1 MERTDLPYLQRLFD
15 AFYEVGALPGGG
27 VTRLGYTELED
38 EMHRRFA
45 DLAKELGCTVE
56 TDLVGNSYAY
66 YEPAEEHVLIGSH
79 LDSVIQGG
87 RYDGVAGVMAGL
99 LLLKRARE
107 NRLSLPLKVAAFRC
121 EESSNFG
128 CCTMG
133 SGLVT
138 HQLRE
143 DPEHLARLTAK
154 NGETLGDV
162 FARRGL
168 SLTPP
173 LITGVKEYLELHIEQ
188 GKVLEETG
196 TRVGVV
202 STIAGPRRWKLRLT
216 GLAEHSGATPISMR
230 QDALCA
236 AAEIILAV
244 EKIGRREADLC
255 ESVATVGVI
264 QNTPN
269 ALNVVPGAVELGI
282 DLRGSDMDSLSR
294 MERDTLAAAREIC
307 ARRNI
312 ALAESKLSEMDPVAM
327 DEAVQG
333 GLMAAA
339 GSLGIS
345 CRNMP
350 SGAGH
355 DAMAFAPL
363 FPTGMVFIPCEKG
376 ISHNPLESAAMG
388 EHSGRRGRSLGVS
401 RPRALIPAPSPVAH
415 PYFISGSEE
424 QTDEAK
430 DPCFISKYPGNM
442 RQFSS

>member
-1 MERTDLPYLQRLFD
+1 M
-15 AFYEVGALPGGG
+15 
-27 VTRLGYTELED
+27 
-38 EMHRRFA
+38 
-45 DLAKELGCTVE
+45 
-56 TDLVGNSYAY
+56 
-66 YEPAEEHVLIGSH
+66 IGSH

-99 LLLKRARE
+99 LLLKRAKE
-107 NRLSLPLKVAAFRC
+107 AGLKLPLKVAAFRC

-133 SGLVT
+133 SGLVA
-138 HQLRE
+138 HQLKE
-143 DPEHLARLTAK
+143 GPEKLAQLTGK
-154 NGETLGDV
+154 NGERLGDV

-173 LITGVKEYLELHIEQ
+173 PIAGVREYLELHIEQ

-202 STIAGPRRWKLRLT
+202 STIAGPRRWKLQLK
-216 GLAEHSGATPISMR
+216 GLAEHSGATPMSMR

-236 AAEIILAV
+236 AAEIVLAV
-244 EKIGRREADLC
+244 ERIGQREATLA

-269 ALNVVPGAVELGI
+269 ALNVVPVGVIQNTPNALNVVPGAAELGI
-282 DLRGSDMDSLSR
+282 DLRGSRMDSLDR
-294 MERDTLAAAREIC
+294 MERDTLSAARDIC
-307 ARRNI
+307 ARRHI
-312 ALAESKLSEMDPVAM
+312 ALTESKLSELDPVSM
-327 DEAVQG
+327 DEGIQK

-339 GSLGIS
+339 ERLHIS

-376 ISHNPLESAAMG
+376 ISHNPLESATLESILDGADVLWAYLK
-388 EHSGRRGRSLGVS
+388 ET
-401 RPRALIPAPSPVAH
+401 
-415 PYFISGSEE
+415 Y
-424 QTDEAK
+424 
-430 DPCFISKYPGNM
+430 
-442 RQFSS
+442 

>member
-1 MERTDLPYLQRLFD
+1 M
-15 AFYEVGALPGGG
+15 GALPGGG
-27 VTRLGYTELED
+27 VTRLGYTALED

-45 DLAKELGCTVE
+45 DLARELGCRVE
-56 TDLVGNSYAY
+56 NDPAGNSYAY
-66 YEPAEEHVLIGSH
+66 LREAEEYVLIGSH

-99 LLLKRARE
+99 LLLKRAKE
-107 NRLSLPLKVAAFRC
+107 AGLPLPLKAAAFRC

-138 HQLRE
+138 HQLKE
-143 DPEHLARLTAK
+143 GPEKLAKLTGK
-154 NGETLGDV
+154 DGETLGAV

-173 LITGVKEYLELHIEQ
+173 RITGVKAYLELHIEQ

-196 TRVGVV
+196 ARVGVV
-202 STIAGPRRWKLRLT
+202 STIAGPRRWKLQLK
-216 GLAEHSGATPISMR
+216 GLAEHSGATPMSMR

-236 AAEIILAV
+236 ASEIVLAV
-244 EKIGRREADLC
+244 ERIGQREAALC

-264 QNTPN
+264 ENRPN
-269 ALNVVPGAVELGI
+269 ALNVVPGATELGV
-282 DLRGSDMDSLSR
+282 DLRGSDMDSLDR
-294 MERDTLAAAREIC
+294 MERDVLAAAREIC

-312 ALAESKLSEMDPVAM
+312 ALTPSKLSELDPVRM
-327 DEAVQG
+327 DEGIQR

-339 GSLGIS
+339 TRLDIS

-363 FPTGMVFIPCEKG
+363 FPTGMVFIPCAKG
-376 ISHNPLESAAMG
+376 ISHNPLESATFQ
-388 EHSGRRGRSLGVS
+388 SILDGVDVLWAYLT
-401 RPRALIPAPSPVAH
+401 R
-415 PYFISGSEE
+415 
-424 QTDEAK
+424 
-430 DPCFISKYPGNM
+430 
-442 RQFSS
+442 

>member
-45 DLAKELGCTVE
+45 DLAKELDCMVE

-143 DPEHLARLTAK
+143 DPDHLAKLAAK

-173 LITGVKEYLELHIEQ
+173 NGHPGGRGQHHRRAPPLETAAH
-188 GKVLEETG
+188 
-196 TRVGVV
+196 
-202 STIAGPRRWKLRLT
+202 GPRGTLRRY
-216 GLAEHSGATPISMR
+216 AHIH
-230 QDALCA
+230 
-236 AAEIILAV
+236 
-244 EKIGRREADLC
+244 
-255 ESVATVGVI
+255 
-264 QNTPN
+264 
-269 ALNVVPGAVELGI
+269 
-282 DLRGSDMDSLSR
+282 
-294 MERDTLAAAREIC
+294 
-307 ARRNI
+307 
-312 ALAESKLSEMDPVAM
+312 
-327 DEAVQG
+327 
-333 GLMAAA
+333 AA
-339 GSLGIS
+339 GRPLRRGGDHFGGGEDRPTRGGSLRVRGHRGRHPKYAQRVERGPRS
-345 CRNMP
+345 R
-350 SGAGH
+350 GAGH
-355 DAMAFAPL
+355 RP
-363 FPTGMVFIPCEKG
+363 E
-376 ISHNPLESAAMG
+376 G
-388 EHSGRRGRSLGVS
+388 ERHGRPSPHGGRYPGRRPGDLRQAEYCPRRIEAQRDGSGRHGRIHPA
-401 RPRALIPAPSPVAH
+401 RPDGR
-415 PYFISGSEE
+415 
-424 QTDEAK
+424 
-430 DPCFISKYPGNM
+430 
-442 RQFSS
+442 R

>member
-1 MERTDLPYLQRLFD
+1 MELSDRAYLERLFE

-45 DLAKELGCTVE
+45 ALAQELGCTVE
-56 TDLVGNSYAY
+56 TDQAGNSYARR
-66 YEPAEEHVLIGSH
+66 EAAEAYVLIGSH

-99 LLLKRARE
+99 LLLKRAKE
-107 NRLSLPLKVAAFRC
+107 AGLKLPLKVAAFRC

-133 SGLVT
+133 SGLVA
-138 HQLRE
+138 HQLKE
-143 DPEHLARLTAK
+143 GPEKLAQLTGK
-154 NGETLGDV
+154 NGERLGDV

-173 LITGVKEYLELHIEQ
+173 PIAGVREYLELHIEQ

-236 AAEIILAV
+236 AAEIVLAV
-244 EKIGRREADLC
+244 ERIGQREATLA

-269 ALNVVPGAVELGI
+269 ALNVVSGAAELGI
-282 DLRGSDMDSLSR
+282 DLRGSRMDSLDR
-294 MERDTLAAAREIC
+294 MERDTLSAARDIC
-307 ARRNI
+307 DRRHI
-312 ALAESKLSEMDPVAM
+312 AL
-327 DEAVQG
+327 
-333 GLMAAA
+333 
-339 GSLGIS
+339 
-345 CRNMP
+345 
-350 SGAGH
+350 
-355 DAMAFAPL
+355 
-363 FPTGMVFIPCEKG
+363 T
-376 ISHNPLESAAMG
+376 
-388 EHSGRRGRSLGVS
+388 
-401 RPRALIPAPSPVAH
+401 
-415 PYFISGSEE
+415 
-424 QTDEAK
+424 
-430 DPCFISKYPGNM
+430 
-442 RQFSS
+442 

>member
-1 MERTDLPYLQRLFD
+1 MERTDLDYLQHLFD

-45 DLAKELGCTVE
+45 ALARELGCAVE
-56 TDLVGNSYAY
+56 TDQAGNAYAFLT
-66 YEPAEEHVLIGSH
+66 PAEEYVMIGSH

-107 NRLSLPLKVAAFRC
+107 NKLPLPLKVAAFRC

-133 SGLVT
+133 SGLIT
-138 HQLRE
+138 HQLKE
-143 DPEHLARLTAK
+143 GPEKLARLTGK

-202 STIAGPRRWKLRLT
+202 STIAGPRRWKLQLT
-216 GLAEHSGATPISMR
+216 GLAEHSGATPMNMR

-236 AAEIILAV
+236 ASEIILAV
-244 EKIGRREADLC
+244 EKIGQREAALA

-269 ALNVVPGAVELGI
+269 ALNVVPGAAELGV
-282 DLRGSDMDSLSR
+282 DLRGSQLDSLDR
-294 MERDTLAAAREIC
+294 MERDVLDAARKIC
-307 ARRNI
+307 ARRSI
-312 ALAESKLSEMDPVAM
+312 ALTESKLSELDPVSM
-327 DEAVQG
+327 DESIQK

-339 GSLGIS
+339 ETLGIS

-376 ISHNPLESAAMG
+376 ISHNPLESTTLQSVLDGTDVLWAYLAA
-388 EHSGRRGRSLGVS
+388 
-401 RPRALIPAPSPVAH
+401 
-415 PYFISGSEE
+415 
-424 QTDEAK
+424 K
-430 DPCFISKYPGNM
+430 
-442 RQFSS
+442 

>member
-1 MERTDLPYLQRLFD
+1 MELSDREYLERLFE

-45 DLAKELGCTVE
+45 DLAGELGCRIE
-56 TDLVGNSYAY
+56 IDLAGNSYAFS
-66 YEPAEEHVLIGSH
+66 EEAEEYVLIGSH

-99 LLLKRARE
+99 LLLKRAKE
-107 NRLSLPLKVAAFRC
+107 AGLKLPLKAAAFRC

-138 HQLRE
+138 GQLKE
-143 DPEHLARLTAK
+143 GPDRLSQLMGK
-154 NGETLGDV
+154 DGVHLGDV

-173 LITGVKEYLELHIEQ
+173 RITGVKQYLELHIEQ

-196 TRVGVV
+196 ARVGVV
-202 STIAGPRRWKLRLT
+202 STIAGPRRWKLQLK
-216 GLAEHSGATPISMR
+216 GLAEHSGATPMSMR

-236 AAEIILAV
+236 AAEIVLAV
-244 EKIGRREADLC
+244 ERIGQREAVRC

-269 ALNVVPGAVELGI
+269 ALNVIPGAAELGI
-282 DLRGSDMDSLSR
+282 DLRGSDMDSLDR
-294 MERDTLAAAREIC
+294 MEQDTLRTAREIC
-307 ARRNI
+307 ARRRI
-312 ALAESKLSEMDPVAM
+312 DLLESKLSEMDPVRM
-327 DEAVQG
+327 DEGIQR
-333 GLMAAA
+333 GLAAA
-339 GSLGIS
+339 AERLSIS

-363 FPTGMVFIPCEKG
+363 FPTGMVFIPCKKG
-376 ISHNPLESAAMG
+376 ISHNPLESATLESILDGADVLW
-388 EHSGRRGRSLGVS
+388 EYLRGM
-401 RPRALIPAPSPVAH
+401 
-415 PYFISGSEE
+415 
-424 QTDEAK
+424 D
-430 DPCFISKYPGNM
+430 
-442 RQFSS
+442 

>member
-1 MERTDLPYLQRLFD
+1 MEHSDLAYLQRLFD
-15 AFYEVGALPGGG
+15 TFYEVGALPGGG
-27 VTRLGYTELED
+27 VTRLGYTALED

-45 DLAKELGCTVE
+45 ALAKELGCTVE
-56 TDLVGNSYAY
+56 TDQAGNAYAFLEQADEY
-66 YEPAEEHVLIGSH
+66 ILIGSH

-99 LLLKRARE
+99 LLLKRTGEAG
-107 NRLSLPLKVAAFRC
+107 LSLPLKVAAFRC

-138 HQLRE
+138 HQLKE
-143 DPEHLARLTAK
+143 GPEKLSKLTGK
-154 NGETLGDV
+154 DGSLLGDV
-162 FARRGL
+162 FDSRGL

-173 LITGVKEYLELHIEQ
+173 RITGVKSYLELHIEQ

-202 STIAGPRRWKLRLT
+202 STIAGPRRWKLGLK
-216 GLAEHSGATPISMR
+216 GLAEHSGATPMSMR

-236 AAEIILAV
+236 ACEIVLAV
-244 EKIGRREADLC
+244 ERIGQREAALC

-264 QNTPN
+264 ENRPN
-269 ALNVVPGAVELGI
+269 ALNVVPGAAELGI
-282 DLRGSDMDSLSR
+282 DLRGSDLGSLDR
-294 MERDTLAAAREIC
+294 MEQDTLAAAREIC
-307 ARRNI
+307 ARRSI
-312 ALAESKLSEMDPVAM
+312 ALTESKLSEMDPVRM
-327 DEAVQG
+327 DEAIQQ

-339 GSLGIS
+339 DRLGIS

-363 FPTGMVFIPCEKG
+363 FPTGMVFIPCERG
-376 ISHNPLESAAMG
+376 ISHNPLERTTLQSILDG
-388 EHSGRRGRSLGVS
+388 
-401 RPRALIPAPSPVAH
+401 
-415 PYFISGSEE
+415 
-424 QTDEAK
+424 TDVLWA
-430 DPCFISKYPGNM
+430 YLTA
-442 RQFSS
+442 

>member
-1 MERTDLPYLQRLFD
+1 MARSDIEYLQYLFD

-27 VTRLGYTELED
+27 VTRLGYTERED

-45 DLAKELGCTVE
+45 RLAKELGCTVE
-56 TDLVGNSYAY
+56 TDLAGNSYAY
-66 YEPAEEHVLIGSH
+66 LEPAAEHVLIGSH

-99 LLLKRARE
+99 LLLRRAKAAG
-107 NRLSLPLKVAAFRC
+107 LPLPLKVAAFRC

-143 DPEHLARLTAK
+143 GPEWLSKLTGK

-173 LITGVKEYLELHIEQ
+173 RITGVKAYLELHIEQ

-202 STIAGPRRWKLRLT
+202 STIAGPRRWKLQLK
-216 GLAEHSGATPISMR
+216 GLAEHSGATPMSMR

-236 AAEIILAV
+236 ACEIVLAV
-244 EKIGRREADLC
+244 EQIGQREAALAG
-255 ESVATVGVI
+255 SVATVGVI
-264 QNTPN
+264 ENRPN
-269 ALNVVPGAVELGI
+269 ALNVVPGAAELGI
-282 DLRGSDMDSLSR
+282 DLRGSALDSLDR
-294 MERDTLAAAREIC
+294 MEQDTLSAARAVC
-307 ARRNI
+307 RRRRI
-312 ALAESKLSEMDPVAM
+312 DLTEAKLSELDPVAM
-327 DEAVQG
+327 DEGIQK
-333 GLMAAA
+333 GLLSAAA
-339 GSLGIS
+339 RLGIS

-363 FPTGMVFIPCEKG
+363 FPTGMVFIPCRKG
-376 ISHNPLESAAMG
+376 ISHNPLESTDLSSILDGTEVLWAYLA
-388 EHSGRRGRSLGVS
+388 SL
-401 RPRALIPAPSPVAH
+401 
-415 PYFISGSEE
+415 
-424 QTDEAK
+424 
-430 DPCFISKYPGNM
+430 
-442 RQFSS
+442 

>member
-1 MERTDLPYLQRLFD
+1 MSLSDREYMQHLFD

-45 DLAKELGCTVE
+45 ALAGELGCRVE
-56 TDLVGNSYAY
+56 SDLAGNSYAY
-66 YEPAEEHVLIGSH
+66 LKEADACVLIGSH

-87 RYDGVAGVMAGL
+87 RYDGVAGIMAGL
-99 LLLKRARE
+99 LLLKRAGE
-107 NRLSLPLKVAAFRC
+107 AGLPLPLKVAAFRC

-138 HQLRE
+138 HQLKE
-143 DPEHLARLTAK
+143 GPEKLARLIGK

-168 SLTPP
+168 SMTPP
-173 LITGVKEYLELHIEQ
+173 RITGIQEYLELHIEQ

-196 TRVGVV
+196 ARVGVV
-202 STIAGPRRWKLRLT
+202 STIAGPRRWKLRLK
-216 GLAEHSGATPISMR
+216 GLAEHSGATPMSMR

-236 AAEIILAV
+236 ACEIVLAV
-244 EKIGRREADLC
+244 EAIGRREAALC

-269 ALNVVPGAVELGI
+269 ALNVVPGAAELGI
-282 DLRGSDMDSLSR
+282 DLRGSNRDSLDR
-294 MERDTLAAAREIC
+294 MEQDTLSAARTIC

-312 ALAESKLSEMDPVAM
+312 ALAESKLSEMDPVSM
-327 DEAVQG
+327 DESIQQ

-339 GSLGIS
+339 ERLGIS
-345 CRNMP
+345 CRTMP
-350 SGAGH
+350 SRAGH

-376 ISHNPLESAAMG
+376 ISHNPLESTTLESILDG
-388 EHSGRRGRSLGVS
+388 
-401 RPRALIPAPSPVAH
+401 
-415 PYFISGSEE
+415 
-424 QTDEAK
+424 TDVLWEYLSHASQAQIM
-430 DPCFISKYPGNM
+430 P
-442 RQFSS
+442 

>member
-1 MERTDLPYLQRLFD
+1 MGMTDIEYLGKLFD

-38 EMHRRFA
+38 EMHRRFGA
-45 DLAKELGCTVE
+45 LAKELGCRVE
-56 TDLVGNSYAY
+56 TDLAGNAYAWR
-66 YEPAEEHVLIGSH
+66 EEAQEYILIGSH

-99 LLLKRARE
+99 LLLRRAQGTG
-107 NRLSLPLKVAAFRC
+107 LPLKVAAFRC

-138 HQLRE
+138 RQLKE
-143 DPEHLARLTAK
+143 GPEKLSQLTGK
-154 NGETLGDV
+154 NGERLGDV

-173 LITGVKEYLELHIEQ
+173 RITGVKEYLELHIEQ

-196 TRVGVV
+196 ARVGVV
-202 STIAGPRRWKLRLT
+202 STIAGPRRWKLQLK
-216 GLAEHSGATPISMR
+216 GLAEHSGATPMSMR

-236 AAEIILAV
+236 ASEIVLAV
-244 EKIGRREADLC
+244 ERIGQREAELA

-269 ALNVVPGAVELGI
+269 ALNVVPGAAELGV
-282 DLRGSDMDSLSR
+282 DLRGSQMDSLDR
-294 MERDTLAAAREIC
+294 MERDVLEAAREIC
-307 ARRNI
+307 DRRRI
-312 ALAESKLSEMDPVAM
+312 ALTPSKLSEMDPVSM
-327 DEAVQG
+327 DESIQR

-339 GSLGIS
+339 ERLHIS

-363 FPTGMVFIPCEKG
+363 FLTGMVFIPCEKG
-376 ISHNPLESAAMG
+376 VSHNPLESATLQSILDGTDVLWGYLTGA
-388 EHSGRRGRSLGVS
+388 GV
-401 RPRALIPAPSPVAH
+401 A
-415 PYFISGSEE
+415 
-424 QTDEAK
+424 
-430 DPCFISKYPGNM
+430 
-442 RQFSS
+442 

>member
-66 YEPAEEHVLIGSH
+66 YEPAEEHILIGSH

-107 NRLSLPLKVAAFRC
+107 NRLSLHLKVAAFRC

-143 DPEHLARLTAK
+143 DPDHLARLTAK

-216 GLAEHSGATPISMR
+216 GLAEHSLRPCPCGRTPS
-230 QDALCA
+230 AP
-236 AAEIILAV
+236 
-244 EKIGRREADLC
+244 RRRSFWRWRRSA
-255 ESVATVGVI
+255 G
-264 QNTPN
+264 
-269 ALNVVPGAVELGI
+269 
-282 DLRGSDMDSLSR
+282 
-294 MERDTLAAAREIC
+294 ERRTSASPWPPWAS
-307 ARRNI
+307 
-312 ALAESKLSEMDPVAM
+312 SKT
-327 DEAVQG
+327 
-333 GLMAAA
+333 
-339 GSLGIS
+339 
-345 CRNMP
+345 R
-350 SGAGH
+350 
-355 DAMAFAPL
+355 
-363 FPTGMVFIPCEKG
+363 PT
-376 ISHNPLESAAMG
+376 H
-388 EHSGRRGRSLGVS
+388 
-401 RPRALIPAPSPVAH
+401 
-415 PYFISGSEE
+415 
-424 QTDEAK
+424 
-430 DPCFISKYPGNM
+430 
-442 RQFSS
+442 

>member
-1 MERTDLPYLQRLFD
+1 MELSDLSYLQHLFD
-15 AFYEVGALPGGG
+15 TFYEVGALPAGG
-27 VTRLGYTELED
+27 VTRLGYTETED

-45 DLAKELGCTVE
+45 DLARELGCTVE
-56 TDLVGNSYAY
+56 NDLAGNAY
-66 YEPAEEHVLIGSH
+66 VFLEPAEEYILIGSH

-99 LLLKRARE
+99 LLLKRAKE
-107 NRLSLPLKVAAFRC
+107 AKLPLPLKVAAFRC

-138 HQLRE
+138 RQLKE
-143 DPEHLARLTAK
+143 GPEQLSKLTGK
-154 NGETLGDV
+154 NGETLGSV

-173 LITGVKEYLELHIEQ
+173 PITGVKAYLELHIEQ

-202 STIAGPRRWKLRLT
+202 STIAGPRRWKLQLK
-216 GLAEHSGATPISMR
+216 GLAEHSGATPMSMR

-236 AAEIILAV
+236 ACEIVLAV
-244 EKIGRREADLC
+244 EQIGRREAALC

-264 QNTPN
+264 ENRPN
-269 ALNVVPGAVELGI
+269 ALNVVPGAAELGI
-282 DLRGSDMDSLSR
+282 DLRGSATDSLDR
-294 MERDTLAAAREIC
+294 MEWDTLAAAREIC
-307 ARRNI
+307 RRRDI
-312 ALAESKLSEMDPVAM
+312 ALTESKLSELDPVRM
-327 DEAVQG
+327 DEAIQRN
-333 GLMAAA
+333 LMAAA
-339 GSLGIS
+339 DRLGIS

-363 FPTGMVFIPCEKG
+363 FPTGMVFIPCQKG
-376 ISHNPLESAAMG
+376 ISHNPLEFT
-388 EHSGRRGRSLGVS
+388 
-401 RPRALIPAPSPVAH
+401 ALQSILD
-415 PYFISGSEE
+415 G
-424 QTDEAK
+424 TDVLWA
-430 DPCFISKYPGNM
+430 CLTA
-442 RQFSS
+442 

>member
-1 MERTDLPYLQRLFD
+1 MELSDREYLKRLFE

-27 VTRLGYTELED
+27 VTRLGYTALED
-38 EMHRRFA
+38 EMHRRFGA
-45 DLAKELGCTVE
+45 LAEALGGTVE
-56 TDLVGNSYAY
+56 TDLAGNSYAFLA
-66 YEPAEEHVLIGSH
+66 PAEEYVLIGSH

-99 LLLKRARE
+99 LLLKRAKE
-107 NRLSLPLKVAAFRC
+107 AGLKLPIKVAAFRC

-138 HQLRE
+138 GQLKE
-143 DPEHLARLTAK
+143 GLEKLSKLTGK
-154 NGETLGDV
+154 DGSLLGDV
-162 FARRGL
+162 FASRGL

-173 LITGVKEYLELHIEQ
+173 RITGVKSYLELHIEQ

-202 STIAGPRRWKLRLT
+202 STIAGPRRWKLQLK
-216 GLAEHSGATPISMR
+216 GLAEHSGATPMSMR

-236 AAEIILAV
+236 ACEIVLAV
-244 EKIGRREADLC
+244 ERIGQREAARC

-264 QNTPN
+264 QNVPN
-269 ALNVVPGAVELGI
+269 ALNVVPGAAELGI
-282 DLRGSDMDSLSR
+282 DLRGSRMDSLDR
-294 MERDTLAAAREIC
+294 MEQDTLRAAREIC
-307 ARRNI
+307 ARRRI
-312 ALAESKLSEMDPVAM
+312 GLTESKLSELDPVSMDPGI
-327 DEAVQG
+327 QQ

-339 GSLGIS
+339 ERLGVS

-363 FPTGMVFIPCEKG
+363 FPTGMVFIPCKKG
-376 ISHNPLESAAMG
+376 ISHNPLESATLESILDGADVLW
-388 EHSGRRGRSLGVS
+388 EYLRGM
-401 RPRALIPAPSPVAH
+401 
-415 PYFISGSEE
+415 E
-424 QTDEAK
+424 
-430 DPCFISKYPGNM
+430 
-442 RQFSS
+442 

>member
-1 MERTDLPYLQRLFD
+1 MVETDLAYLTRAFD
-15 AFYEVGALPGGG
+15 RFYEVGALPGGG
-27 VTRLGYTELED
+27 VTRLGYTALED

-45 DLAKELGCTVE
+45 ELARELGCTVE
-56 TDLVGNSYAY
+56 TDAAGNSYAY
-66 YEPAEEHVLIGSH
+66 REKAEEHILIGSH

-99 LLLKRARE
+99 LLLKRAKDGG
-107 NRLSLPLKVAAFRC
+107 LQLPLKVAAFRC

-138 HQLRE
+138 HQLKE
-143 DPEHLARLTAK
+143 GPEQLGKLTGK
-154 NGETLGDV
+154 DGETLGAV

-173 LITGVKEYLELHIEQ
+173 RITGVKAYLELHIEQ

-216 GLAEHSGATPISMR
+216 GLAEHSGATPMSMR

-236 AAEIILAV
+236 ACEIVLAV
-244 EKIGRREADLC
+244 EQIGQREAAVA

-269 ALNVVPGAVELGI
+269 ALNVIPGYAELGV
-282 DLRGSDMDSLSR
+282 DLRGSRLDSLDR

-307 ARRNI
+307 DRRHI
-312 ALAESKLSEMDPVAM
+312 ALTESKLSELDPVSM
-327 DEAVQG
+327 DEGIQR
-333 GLMAAA
+333 GLLAAA
-339 GSLGIS
+339 ERLHIS

-376 ISHNPLESAAMG
+376 ISHNPLEST
-388 EHSGRRGRSLGVS
+388 SLQSILDGADVLWEY
-401 RPRALIPAPSPVAH
+401 LI
-415 PYFISGSEE
+415 
-424 QTDEAK
+424 QTK
-430 DPCFISKYPGNM
+430 
-442 RQFSS
+442 

>member
-1 MERTDLPYLQRLFD
+1 MELSDLQYLERLFE

-27 VTRLGYTELED
+27 VTRLGYTALED

-45 DLAKELGCTVE
+45 NLAGELGCRIE
-56 TDLVGNSYAY
+56 IDLAGNSYAFS
-66 YEPAEEHVLIGSH
+66 EQAEEYVLIGSH

-107 NRLSLPLKVAAFRC
+107 AGLKLPLKAAAFRC

-138 HQLRE
+138 GQLKE
-143 DPEHLARLTAK
+143 GPDRLSQLTGK
-154 NGETLGDV
+154 DGVRLGDV

-173 LITGVKEYLELHIEQ
+173 RITGVKQYLELHIEQ

-196 TRVGVV
+196 ARVGVV
-202 STIAGPRRWKLRLT
+202 GTIAGPRRWKLQLK
-216 GLAEHSGATPISMR
+216 GLAEHSGATPMSMR

-236 AAEIILAV
+236 ACEIVLAV
-244 EKIGRREADLC
+244 ERIGQREAVRC

-269 ALNVVPGAVELGI
+269 ALNVIPGAAELGI
-282 DLRGSDMDSLSR
+282 DLRGSDMDSLDR
-294 MERDTLAAAREIC
+294 MEQDTLRTAREIC
-307 ARRNI
+307 ARRRI
-312 ALAESKLSEMDPVAM
+312 GLTESKLSEMDPVRM
-327 DEAVQG
+327 DEGIQR
-333 GLMAAA
+333 GLAAA
-339 GSLGIS
+339 AAHLGIS

-363 FPTGMVFIPCEKG
+363 FPTGMVFIPCRKG
-376 ISHNPLESAAMG
+376 ISHNPLESATLESILDGADVLW
-388 EHSGRRGRSLGVS
+388 EYLRG
-401 RPRALIPAPSPVAH
+401 I
-415 PYFISGSEE
+415 
-424 QTDEAK
+424 D
-430 DPCFISKYPGNM
+430 
-442 RQFSS
+442 

>member
-1 MERTDLPYLQRLFD
+1 MELSDRAYLERLFE

-45 DLAKELGCTVE
+45 ALAQELGCTVE
-56 TDLVGNSYAY
+56 TDQAGNSYARR
-66 YEPAEEHVLIGSH
+66 EAAEAYVLIGSH

-99 LLLKRARE
+99 LLLKRAKE
-107 NRLSLPLKVAAFRC
+107 AGLKLPLKVAAFRC

-133 SGLVT
+133 SGLVA
-138 HQLRE
+138 HQLKE
-143 DPEHLARLTAK
+143 GPEKLAQLTGK
-154 NGETLGDV
+154 NGERLGDV

-173 LITGVKEYLELHIEQ
+173 PIAGVREYLELHIEQ

-202 STIAGPRRWKLRLT
+202 STIAGPRRWKLQLK
-216 GLAEHSGATPISMR
+216 GLAEHSGATPMSMR

-236 AAEIILAV
+236 AAEIVLAV
-244 EKIGRREADLC
+244 ERIGQREATLA

-269 ALNVVPGAVELGI
+269 ALNVVSGAAELGI
-282 DLRGSDMDSLSR
+282 DLRGSRMDSLDR
-294 MERDTLAAAREIC
+294 MERDTLSAARDIC
-307 ARRNI
+307 ARRHI
-312 ALAESKLSEMDPVAM
+312 ALTESKLSELDPVSM
-327 DEAVQG
+327 DEAIQK

-339 GSLGIS
+339 ERLHIS

-376 ISHNPLESAAMG
+376 ISHNPLESTTLESILDGADVLWAYLT
-388 EHSGRRGRSLGVS
+388 E
-401 RPRALIPAPSPVAH
+401 
-415 PYFISGSEE
+415 
-424 QTDEAK
+424 
-430 DPCFISKYPGNM
+430 KY
-442 RQFSS
+442 

>member
-1 MERTDLPYLQRLFD
+1 MALSDLDYLRRLFD
-15 AFYEVGALPGGG
+15 TFYEVGALPAGG

-56 TDLVGNSYAY
+56 YDLAGNSYAY
-66 YEPAEEHVLIGSH
+66 FEKAEEYVLIGSH

-107 NRLSLPLKVAAFRC
+107 SSRPLPLKAAAFRC

-128 CCTMG
+128 CCTVG

-143 DPEHLARLTAK
+143 GPEQLAKLTGK

-173 LITGVKEYLELHIEQ
+173 RITGVREYLELHIEQ

-202 STIAGPRRWKLRLT
+202 STIAGPRRWKLQLK
-216 GLAEHSGATPISMR
+216 GLAEHSGATPMSMR

-236 AAEIILAV
+236 ACEIVLAV
-244 EKIGRREADLC
+244 ERIGQREAALC

-269 ALNVVPGAVELGI
+269 ALNVVPGAAELGI
-282 DLRGSDMDSLSR
+282 DLRGSVLESLDR
-294 MERDTLAAAREIC
+294 MERDTLSAAREIC
-307 ARRNI
+307 RRRNI
-312 ALAESKLSEMDPVAM
+312 ALVESKLSELDPVRM
-327 DEAVQG
+327 DEAIQR
-333 GLMAAA
+333 GLLAAA
-339 GSLGIS
+339 DRLGIS

-363 FPTGMVFIPCEKG
+363 FPTGMVFIPCRKG
-376 ISHNPLESAAMG
+376 ISHNPLESATLQSILDG
-388 EHSGRRGRSLGVS
+388 
-401 RPRALIPAPSPVAH
+401 
-415 PYFISGSEE
+415 
-424 QTDEAK
+424 TDVLWAFLT
-430 DPCFISKYPGNM
+430 P
-442 RQFSS
+442 

>member
-1 MERTDLPYLQRLFD
+1 MALSDLSYLGKLFD
-15 AFYEVGALPGGG
+15 TFYEVGALPGGG

-45 DLAKELGCTVE
+45 DLATELGCRVE
-56 TDLVGNSYAY
+56 SDLAGNSYAFL
-66 YEPAEEHVLIGSH
+66 AEADEHVLIGSH

-99 LLLKRARE
+99 LLLKRAKE
-107 NRLSLPLKVAAFRC
+107 AGLKLPLKVAAFRC

-138 HQLRE
+138 HQLKE
-143 DPEHLARLTAK
+143 GPEQLAKLVGKDGTSF
-154 NGETLGDV
+154 GDV

-173 LITGVKEYLELHIEQ
+173 RIAGVKEYLELHIEQ

-202 STIAGPRRWKLRLT
+202 STIAGPRRWKLQLK
-216 GLAEHSGATPISMR
+216 GLAEHSGATPMSMR

-236 AAEIILAV
+236 ACEIVLAV
-244 EKIGRREADLC
+244 EKIGQREAALA

-282 DLRGSDMDSLSR
+282 DLRGSKMDSLDR
-294 MERDTLAAAREIC
+294 MEEDTLAIAREIC

-312 ALAESKLSEMDPVAM
+312 ALNASKLSELDPVSM
-327 DEAVQG
+327 DEGIQR

-339 GSLGIS
+339 QKLDIS

-363 FPTGMVFIPCEKG
+363 FPTGMVFIPCLKG
-376 ISHNPLESAAMG
+376 ISHNPLESTTLQSILDGADVLWAYLTGAAV
-388 EHSGRRGRSLGVS
+388 E
-401 RPRALIPAPSPVAH
+401 
-415 PYFISGSEE
+415 
-424 QTDEAK
+424 
-430 DPCFISKYPGNM
+430 
-442 RQFSS
+442 

>member
-1 MERTDLPYLQRLFD
+1 M
-15 AFYEVGALPGGG
+15 
-27 VTRLGYTELED
+27 
-38 EMHRRFA
+38 
-45 DLAKELGCTVE
+45 
-56 TDLVGNSYAY
+56 
-66 YEPAEEHVLIGSH
+66 
-79 LDSVIQGG
+79 
-87 RYDGVAGVMAGL
+87 
-99 LLLKRARE
+99 LLLKRAKE
-107 NRLSLPLKVAAFRC
+107 AGLKLPLKVAAFRC

-133 SGLVT
+133 SGLVA
-138 HQLRE
+138 HQLKE
-143 DPEHLARLTAK
+143 GPEKLAQLTGK
-154 NGETLGDV
+154 NGERLGDV

-173 LITGVKEYLELHIEQ
+173 PIAGVREYLELHIEQ

-216 GLAEHSGATPISMR
+216 GLAEHSGATPMSMR

-244 EKIGRREADLC
+244 ERIGQREAALA
-255 ESVATVGVI
+255 ESVATVGVL

-269 ALNVVPGAVELGI
+269 ALNVVPGAAELGI
-282 DLRGSDMDSLSR
+282 DLRGSDLASLNR
-294 MERDTLAAAREIC
+294 MEGDTLAAARAIC
-307 ARRNI
+307 TRRNI
-312 ALAESKLSEMDPVAM
+312 ALAESKLSELDPVSM
-327 DEAVQG
+327 DEAIQR

-339 GSLGIS
+339 QRLGIS

-376 ISHNPLESAAMG
+376 ISHNPLESTTLESILDGADVLWAY
-388 EHSGRRGRSLGVS
+388 
-401 RPRALIPAPSPVAH
+401 LIR
-415 PYFISGSEE
+415 E
-424 QTDEAK
+424 
-430 DPCFISKYPGNM
+430 
-442 RQFSS
+442 R

>member
-1 MERTDLPYLQRLFD
+1 MELSDLQYLERLFE

-45 DLAKELGCTVE
+45 DLAGELGCRVE
-56 TDLVGNSYAY
+56 SDPAGNSYAFS
-66 YEPAEEHVLIGSH
+66 EQAEEYVLIGSH

-107 NRLSLPLKVAAFRC
+107 AGLKLPLKAAAFRC

-138 HQLRE
+138 GQLKE
-143 DPEHLARLTAK
+143 GPDRLSQLTGK
-154 NGETLGDV
+154 DGVRLGDV

-173 LITGVKEYLELHIEQ
+173 RITGVKQYLELHIEQ

-196 TRVGVV
+196 ARVGVV
-202 STIAGPRRWKLRLT
+202 STIAGPRRWKLQLK
-216 GLAEHSGATPISMR
+216 GLAEHSGATPMSMR

-236 AAEIILAV
+236 AAEIVLAV
-244 EKIGRREADLC
+244 ERIGQREAVRC

-264 QNTPN
+264 QNVPN
-269 ALNVVPGAVELGI
+269 ALNVVPGAAELGI
-282 DLRGSDMDSLSR
+282 DLRGSDMDSLDR
-294 MERDTLAAAREIC
+294 MEQDTLRTAREIC
-307 ARRNI
+307 DRRRI
-312 ALAESKLSEMDPVAM
+312 GLTESKLSELDPVRM
-327 DEAVQG
+327 DEGIQR
-333 GLMAAA
+333 GLAAA
-339 GSLGIS
+339 AAHLGIS

-363 FPTGMVFIPCEKG
+363 FPTGMVFIPCRKG
-376 ISHNPLESAAMG
+376 ISHNPLESATLESILDGADVLW
-388 EHSGRRGRSLGVS
+388 EYLRGM
-401 RPRALIPAPSPVAH
+401 
-415 PYFISGSEE
+415 
-424 QTDEAK
+424 D
-430 DPCFISKYPGNM
+430 
-442 RQFSS
+442 

>member
-1 MERTDLPYLQRLFD
+1 MELSDLQYLERLFE

-45 DLAKELGCTVE
+45 DLARELGCRIE
-56 TDLVGNSYAY
+56 IDLAGNSYAFS
-66 YEPAEEHVLIGSH
+66 EEAEEYVLIGSH

-107 NRLSLPLKVAAFRC
+107 AGLKLPLKAVAFRC

-138 HQLRE
+138 GQLKE
-143 DPEHLARLTAK
+143 GPDRLSQLTGK
-154 NGETLGDV
+154 DGVRLGDV

-173 LITGVKEYLELHIEQ
+173 RITGVKQYLELHIEQ

-196 TRVGVV
+196 ARVGVV
-202 STIAGPRRWKLRLT
+202 STIAGPRRWKLQLK
-216 GLAEHSGATPISMR
+216 GLAEHSGATPMSMR

-236 AAEIILAV
+236 AAEIVLAV
-244 EKIGRREADLC
+244 ERIGQREAVRC

-269 ALNVVPGAVELGI
+269 ALNVIPGAAELGI
-282 DLRGSDMDSLSR
+282 DLRGSDMGSLDR
-294 MERDTLAAAREIC
+294 MEQDTLRTAREIC
-307 ARRNI
+307 ARRRI
-312 ALAESKLSEMDPVAM
+312 DLLESKLSEMDPVRM
-327 DEAVQG
+327 DEGIQR
-333 GLMAAA
+333 GLAAA
-339 GSLGIS
+339 AAHLGIS

-363 FPTGMVFIPCEKG
+363 FPTGMVFIPCRKG
-376 ISHNPLESAAMG
+376 ISHNPLESAALESILDG
-388 EHSGRRGRSLGVS
+388 ADVLWEYVKG
-401 RPRALIPAPSPVAH
+401 I
-415 PYFISGSEE
+415 E
-424 QTDEAK
+424 
-430 DPCFISKYPGNM
+430 
-442 RQFSS
+442 

>member
-1 MERTDLPYLQRLFD
+1 M
-15 AFYEVGALPGGG
+15 
-27 VTRLGYTELED
+27 
-38 EMHRRFA
+38 
-45 DLAKELGCTVE
+45 
-56 TDLVGNSYAY
+56 
-66 YEPAEEHVLIGSH
+66 IGSH

-107 NRLSLPLKVAAFRC
+107 AGLKLPLKAAAFRC

-138 HQLRE
+138 GQLKE
-143 DPEHLARLTAK
+143 GPDRLSQLTGK
-154 NGETLGDV
+154 DGVRLGDV

-173 LITGVKEYLELHIEQ
+173 RITGVKQYLELHIEQ

-196 TRVGVV
+196 ARVGVV
-202 STIAGPRRWKLRLT
+202 STIAGPRRWKLQLK
-216 GLAEHSGATPISMR
+216 GLAEHSGATPMSMR

-236 AAEIILAV
+236 AAEIVLAV
-244 EKIGRREADLC
+244 ERIGQREAVRC

-269 ALNVVPGAVELGI
+269 ALNVIPGAAELGI
-282 DLRGSDMDSLSR
+282 DLRGSDMDSLDR
-294 MERDTLAAAREIC
+294 MEQDTLRTAREIC
-307 ARRNI
+307 ARRRIN
-312 ALAESKLSEMDPVAM
+312 LLESKLSEMDPVRM
-327 DEAVQG
+327 DEGIQR
-333 GLMAAA
+333 GLAAA
-339 GSLGIS
+339 AAHLGIS

-363 FPTGMVFIPCEKG
+363 FPTGMVFIPCRKG
-376 ISHNPLESAAMG
+376 ISHNPLESATLESILDGADVLWEYVKG
-388 EHSGRRGRSLGVS
+388 IE
-401 RPRALIPAPSPVAH
+401 
-415 PYFISGSEE
+415 
-424 QTDEAK
+424 
-430 DPCFISKYPGNM
+430 
-442 RQFSS
+442 

>member
-1 MERTDLPYLQRLFD
+1 MELSDREYLERLFE

-27 VTRLGYTELED
+27 VTRLGYTALED
-38 EMHRRFA
+38 EMHRRFGA
-45 DLAKELGCTVE
+45 LAEALGGTVE
-56 TDLVGNSYAY
+56 TDLAGNSYAFL
-66 YEPAEEHVLIGSH
+66 EPAEEYILIGSH

-99 LLLKRARE
+99 LLLKRAKE
-107 NRLSLPLKVAAFRC
+107 AGLKLPLKVAAFRC

-138 HQLRE
+138 GQLKE
-143 DPEHLARLTAK
+143 GPEKLAKLTGK
-154 NGETLGDV
+154 DGSLLGDV

-173 LITGVKEYLELHIEQ
+173 RITGVKSYLELHIEQ

-202 STIAGPRRWKLRLT
+202 STIAGPRRWKLQLQ
-216 GLAEHSGATPISMR
+216 GLAEHSGATPMSMR

-236 AAEIILAV
+236 AAEIVLAV
-244 EKIGRREADLC
+244 ERIGQREAALA

-269 ALNVVPGAVELGI
+269 ALNVVPGAAELGI
-282 DLRGSDMDSLSR
+282 DLRGSRMDSLDR
-294 MERDTLAAAREIC
+294 MERDTLSAAREIC
-307 ARRNI
+307 ARRCI
-312 ALAESKLSEMDPVAM
+312 GLTESKLSEMDPVSM
-327 DEAVQG
+327 DEGIQA

-339 GSLGIS
+339 ERLGIS

-363 FPTGMVFIPCEKG
+363 FPTGMVFIPCRKG
-376 ISHNPLESAAMG
+376 ISHNPLESATLESILDGADG
-388 EHSGRRGRSLGVS
+388 LW
-401 RPRALIPAPSPVAH
+401 
-415 PYFISGSEE
+415 
-424 QTDEAK
+424 T
-430 DPCFISKYPGNM
+430 
-442 RQFSS
+442 

>member
-1 MERTDLPYLQRLFD
+1 MELSDLQYLERLFE

-45 DLAKELGCTVE
+45 DLAGELGCRVE
-56 TDLVGNSYAY
+56 SDPAGNSYAFLA
-66 YEPAEEHVLIGSH
+66 PAEEYVLIGSH

-107 NRLSLPLKVAAFRC
+107 AGLKLPIKVAAFRC

-138 HQLRE
+138 GQLKE
-143 DPEHLARLTAK
+143 GPDRLSQLTGK
-154 NGETLGDV
+154 DGVHLGDV

-173 LITGVKEYLELHIEQ
+173 RITGVKQYLELHIEQ

-196 TRVGVV
+196 ARVGVV
-202 STIAGPRRWKLRLT
+202 STIAGPRRWKLQLK
-216 GLAEHSGATPISMR
+216 GLAEHSGATPMSMR

-236 AAEIILAV
+236 AAEIVLAV
-244 EKIGRREADLC
+244 ERIGQREAVRC

-269 ALNVVPGAVELGI
+269 ALNVIPGAAELGI
-282 DLRGSDMDSLSR
+282 DLRGSDMDSLDR
-294 MERDTLAAAREIC
+294 MEQDTLRTAREIC
-307 ARRNI
+307 ARRRI
-312 ALAESKLSEMDPVAM
+312 GLTESKLSEMDPVRM
-327 DEAVQG
+327 DEGIQR
-333 GLMAAA
+333 GLAAA
-339 GSLGIS
+339 AAHLGIS

-363 FPTGMVFIPCEKG
+363 FPTGMVFIPCKKG
-376 ISHNPLESAAMG
+376 ISHNPLESATLESILDGADVLW
-388 EHSGRRGRSLGVS
+388 EYLRG
-401 RPRALIPAPSPVAH
+401 I
-415 PYFISGSEE
+415 
-424 QTDEAK
+424 D
-430 DPCFISKYPGNM
+430 
-442 RQFSS
+442 

>member
-1 MERTDLPYLQRLFD
+1 MELSDREYLERLFE

-27 VTRLGYTELED
+27 VTRLGYTALED
-38 EMHRRFA
+38 EMHRRFGA
-45 DLAKELGCTVE
+45 LAEALGGTVE
-56 TDLVGNSYAY
+56 TDLAGNSYAFLA
-66 YEPAEEHVLIGSH
+66 PAEEYVLIGSH

-133 SGLVT
+133 SGLVA
-138 HQLRE
+138 HQLKE
-143 DPEHLARLTAK
+143 GPEKLAQLTGK
-154 NGETLGDV
+154 NGERLGDV

-173 LITGVKEYLELHIEQ
+173 PIAGVREYLELHIEQ

-202 STIAGPRRWKLRLT
+202 STIAGPRRWKLQLK
-216 GLAEHSGATPISMR
+216 GLAEHSGATPMSMR

-236 AAEIILAV
+236 AAEIVLAV
-244 EKIGRREADLC
+244 ERIGQREATLA

-269 ALNVVPGAVELGI
+269 ALNVVPGAAELGI
-282 DLRGSDMDSLSR
+282 DLRGSRMDSLDR
-294 MERDTLAAAREIC
+294 MERDTLSAARDIC
-307 ARRNI
+307 DRRHI
-312 ALAESKLSEMDPVAM
+312 ALTESKLSELDPVSM
-327 DEAVQG
+327 DEAIQK

-339 GSLGIS
+339 ERLHIS

-363 FPTGMVFIPCEKG
+363 FPTGMVFIPCENG
-376 ISHNPLESAAMG
+376 ISHNPLESTTLESILDGADVLWAYLT
-388 EHSGRRGRSLGVS
+388 E
-401 RPRALIPAPSPVAH
+401 
-415 PYFISGSEE
+415 
-424 QTDEAK
+424 
-430 DPCFISKYPGNM
+430 KY
-442 RQFSS
+442 

>member
-1 MERTDLPYLQRLFD
+1 MELSDRAYLERLFE

-45 DLAKELGCTVE
+45 ALAQELGCTVE
-56 TDLVGNSYAY
+56 TDQAGNSYARR
-66 YEPAEEHVLIGSH
+66 EAAEAYVLIGSH

-99 LLLKRARE
+99 LLLKRAKE
-107 NRLSLPLKVAAFRC
+107 AGLKLPLKVAAFRC

-133 SGLVT
+133 SGLVA
-138 HQLRE
+138 HQLKE
-143 DPEHLARLTAK
+143 GPEKLAQLTGK
-154 NGETLGDV
+154 NGERLGDV

-173 LITGVKEYLELHIEQ
+173 PIAGVREYLELHIEQ
-188 GKVLEETG
+188 GKVLEETR

-202 STIAGPRRWKLRLT
+202 STIAGPRRWKLQLK
-216 GLAEHSGATPISMR
+216 GLAEHSGATPMSMR

-236 AAEIILAV
+236 AAEIVLAV
-244 EKIGRREADLC
+244 ERIGQREATLA

-269 ALNVVPGAVELGI
+269 ALNVVPGAAELGI
-282 DLRGSDMDSLSR
+282 DLRGSRMDSLDR
-294 MERDTLAAAREIC
+294 MERDTLSAARDIC
-307 ARRNI
+307 ARRHI
-312 ALAESKLSEMDPVAM
+312 ALTESKLSELDPVSM
-327 DEAVQG
+327 DEAIQK

-339 GSLGIS
+339 KRLGIS

-363 FPTGMVFIPCEKG
+363 FPTGMVFIPCEKD
-376 ISHNPLESAAMG
+376 ISHNPLESTTLESILDGADVLWAYLT
-388 EHSGRRGRSLGVS
+388 E
-401 RPRALIPAPSPVAH
+401 
-415 PYFISGSEE
+415 
-424 QTDEAK
+424 
-430 DPCFISKYPGNM
+430 KY
-442 RQFSS
+442 

>member
-45 DLAKELGCTVE
+45 DLAKELDCMVE

-133 SGLVT
+133 SGLVA
-138 HQLRE
+138 HQLKE
-143 DPEHLARLTAK
+143 GPEKLAQLTGK
-154 NGETLGDV
+154 NGERLGDV

-173 LITGVKEYLELHIEQ
+173 PIAGVREYLELHIEQ

-202 STIAGPRRWKLRLT
+202 STIAGPRRWKLQLK
-216 GLAEHSGATPISMR
+216 GLAEHSGATPMSMR

-236 AAEIILAV
+236 AAEIVLAV
-244 EKIGRREADLC
+244 ERIGQREATLA

-269 ALNVVPGAVELGI
+269 ALNVVPGAAELGI
-282 DLRGSDMDSLSR
+282 DLRGSRMDSLDR
-294 MERDTLAAAREIC
+294 MERDTLSAARDIC
-307 ARRNI
+307 DRRHI
-312 ALAESKLSEMDPVAM
+312 ALTESKLSELDPVSM
-327 DEAVQG
+327 DEAIQK

-339 GSLGIS
+339 ERLHIS

-363 FPTGMVFIPCEKG
+363 FPTGMVFIPCENG
-376 ISHNPLESAAMG
+376 ISHNPLESTTLESILDGADVLWAYLT
-388 EHSGRRGRSLGVS
+388 E
-401 RPRALIPAPSPVAH
+401 
-415 PYFISGSEE
+415 
-424 QTDEAK
+424 
-430 DPCFISKYPGNM
+430 KY
-442 RQFSS
+442 

>member
-1 MERTDLPYLQRLFD
+1 MAFSDLQYIQHLFD

-27 VTRLGYTELED
+27 VTRLGYSELED

-45 DLAKELGCTVE
+45 ALARELGCRVE
-56 TDLVGNSYAY
+56 TDAVGNSYAFF
-66 YEPAEEHVLIGSH
+66 EDAEAYTLMGSH

-99 LLLKRARE
+99 LLLKRAKE
-107 NRLSLPLKVAAFRC
+107 AGLALPLKVAAFRC

-133 SGLVT
+133 SGLIT
-138 HQLRE
+138 HQLKE
-143 DPEHLARLTAK
+143 GPEKLAGLTGK
-154 NGETLGDV
+154 NGETLGAV

-173 LITGVKEYLELHIEQ
+173 LITGVKAYLELHIEQ

-196 TRVGVV
+196 ARVGVV
-202 STIAGPRRWKLRLT
+202 STIAGPRRWKLQLK
-216 GLAEHSGATPISMR
+216 GLAEHSGATPMSMR

-236 AAEIILAV
+236 ACEIVLAV
-244 EKIGRREADLC
+244 ERIGQREAALA

-282 DLRGSDMDSLSR
+282 DLRGSRMDSLDR
-294 MERDTLAAAREIC
+294 MERDTLLAAREIC
-307 ARRNI
+307 DRRNI
-312 ALAESKLSEMDPVAM
+312 GLTESKLSELDPVSM
-327 DEAVQG
+327 DETIQK

-339 GSLGIS
+339 EGLGVS

-376 ISHNPLESAAMG
+376 ISHNPLESATLQSILDG
-388 EHSGRRGRSLGVS
+388 
-401 RPRALIPAPSPVAH
+401 
-415 PYFISGSEE
+415 
-424 QTDEAK
+424 TDVLWAYLTEAV
-430 DPCFISKYPGNM
+430 
-442 RQFSS
+442 